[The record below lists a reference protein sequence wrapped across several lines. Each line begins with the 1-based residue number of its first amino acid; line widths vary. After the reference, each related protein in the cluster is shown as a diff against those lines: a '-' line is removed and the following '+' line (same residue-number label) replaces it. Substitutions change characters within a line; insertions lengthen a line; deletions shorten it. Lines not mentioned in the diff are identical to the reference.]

1 MLRTLFYAHSG
12 LRYLV
17 LLVGLA
23 ALVYFATGL
32 ATKRPV
38 TKAVRI
44 LGSAFAGLLDL
55 QITLGIIM
63 VAMGWYYPALI
74 GHIVM
79 MLLAAGVTHA
89 LLVVNR
95 KRPEPGY
102 LLPLI
107 AVVAAFVLIIG
118 GIMAIGRSP
127 LVSTAFSFGG

>member
-1 MLRTLFYAHSG
+1 MLRILFHAHSG

-17 LLVGLA
+17 LLAGVA
-23 ALVYFATGL
+23 ALVYFAIGL

-44 LGSAFAGLLDL
+44 LGSAFAGLLNL
-55 QITLGIIM
+55 QVTLGIIL
-63 VAMGWYYPALI
+63 VAMGWYYPRLI

-79 MLLAAGVTHA
+79 MVLAAGVTHA

-95 KRPEPGY
+95 KRPQPGY

-107 AVVAAFVLIIG
+107 AVVVAFVLIIG
-118 GIMAIGRSP
+118 GIMAIGRNP
-127 LVSTAFSFGG
+127 LASTAFAFGG